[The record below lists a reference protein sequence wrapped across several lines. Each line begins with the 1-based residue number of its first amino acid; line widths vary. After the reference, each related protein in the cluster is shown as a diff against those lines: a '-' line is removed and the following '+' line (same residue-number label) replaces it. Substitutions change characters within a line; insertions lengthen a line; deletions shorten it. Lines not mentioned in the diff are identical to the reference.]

1 MKESIE
7 SRLGLFFALAVVL
20 ALIILEYLGSF
31 GFLQR
36 GYQVHALFKNVQDL
50 KPGDPVKMAGVLV
63 GRVEKV
69 ELTNASVNVTMGLK
83 SSAADVRTDS
93 KASISFTGLMAQ
105 NYVAIDFGS
114 PGAPKIE
121 DGAILQTVEQP
132 DLGQLFAK
140 LDAVATGVEN
150 LTRSFSG
157 EKIDT
162 FLGPLTDFIKDNR
175 TNVTATLS
183 NLKIVSDRIVQGQGT
198 VGKLI
203 NEDALYV
210 SAQGVISNVQSNFQ
224 NVVAQ
229 VQGVTAD
236 AHTLMT
242 NANQTITDARS
253 GQGTVGKLLT
263 DDSLYL
269 NANNV
274 MTNLNSITHKIDQ
287 GQGTVGQL
295 INDDSLLKGAKL
307 SLQKLDKATE
317 SLEDTG
323 PLSIL
328 GTMVSSLF

>member
-1 MKESIE
+1 MKESNE

-20 ALIILEYLGSF
+20 AVVILEYLGSF
-31 GFLQR
+31 GFLHR
-36 GYQVHALFKNVQDL
+36 GFHLHALFKNVQDL
-50 KPGDPVKMAGVLV
+50 KVGDTVKMAGVHV
-63 GRVEKV
+63 GRVENII
-69 ELTNASVNVTMGLK
+69 LTNGAADVTMIIDRN
-83 SSAADVRTDS
+83 ADVRTDS

-105 NYVAIDFGS
+105 NYVGLDFGTPS
-114 PGAPKIE
+114 APKVE
-121 DGAILQTVEQP
+121 DGAVLQTTEQA

-140 LDAVATGVEN
+140 LDAVATGVQN

-175 TNVTATLS
+175 SNVTASIS
-183 NLKIVSDRIVQGQGT
+183 NMKLISDRIVQGQGT

-203 NEDALYV
+203 NEDTLYV
-210 SAQGVISNVQSNFQ
+210 SAQATLSNLQSLPDEVKGVAS
-224 NVVAQ
+224 
-229 VQGVTAD
+229 D
-236 AHTLMT
+236 AHTLLT
-242 NANQTITDARS
+242 NANQTIADARA
-253 GQGTVGKLLT
+253 GHGTVGKLLT

-274 MTNLNSITHKIDQ
+274 MTNLNSITTKIDK

-295 INDDSLLKGAKL
+295 INDDSFLKGAKL

>member
-1 MKESIE
+1 MKESNE

-20 ALIILEYLGSF
+20 ALVFLEYLGSF

-36 GYQVHALFKNVQDL
+36 TYHLHALFKNVQDL
-50 KPGDPVKMAGVLV
+50 KVGDIVKMAGVHV
-63 GRVEKV
+63 GRVERITLANPYVDVLLTV
-69 ELTNASVNVTMGLK
+69 EHGT
-83 SSAADVRTDS
+83 DVKTDS

-105 NYVAIDFGS
+105 NYVGIDFGT
-114 PGAPKIE
+114 PGAPMAE
-121 DGAILQTVEQP
+121 DGAILQSIEQP
-132 DLGQLFAK
+132 DLGQIFTK

-162 FLGPLTDFIKDNR
+162 FLGPLTDFIKNNR
-175 TNVTATLS
+175 TNVTASIS
-183 NLKIVSDRIVQGQGT
+183 NMKTISDRIVQGQGT

-203 NEDALYV
+203 NEDTLYI
-210 SAQGVISNVQSNFQ
+210 SAQTTLSNLQDLPNEIK
-224 NVVAQ
+224 
-229 VQGVTAD
+229 GVTSD
-236 AHTLMT
+236 AHTLLT

-263 DDSLYL
+263 DDSLFL
-269 NANNV
+269 NADRL
-274 MTNLNSITHKIDQ
+274 MTNLESITRKIDK

-295 INDDSLLKGAKL
+295 INDDSFLKGAKL

>member
-1 MKESIE
+1 MKDSVESK
-7 SRLGLFFALAVVL
+7 LGLFFALAVIL
-20 ALIILEYLGSF
+20 ALIILEYIGSF
-31 GFLQR
+31 GFLER
-36 GYQVHALFKNVQDL
+36 GYHVYAQFKNVQDL
-50 KPGDPVKMAGVLV
+50 KDGDPVKMAGVTV
-63 GRVEKV
+63 GRVDKI
-69 ELTNASVNVTMGLK
+69 ELTNASVRVTMNLNRSK
-83 SSAADVRTDS
+83 ADVHTDS
-93 KASISFTGLMAQ
+93 KATISFTGMMAQ

-114 PGAPKIE
+114 PGSPQAAE
-121 DGAILQTVEQP
+121 NAMLQTIDQP
-132 DLGQLFAK
+132 DLSQLFTK
-140 LDAVATGVEN
+140 LDSGASGVEN
-150 LTRSFSG
+150 LTKSFSG

-162 FLGPLTDFIKDNR
+162 FLGPITDLIKDNR
-175 TNVTATLS
+175 TNITASLANMRTVT
-183 NLKIVSDRIVQGQGT
+183 DRIAQGQGT

-203 NEDALYV
+203 NEDTLYI
-210 SAQGVISNVQSNFQ
+210 SAQGVISNLQSLPDQ
-224 NVVAQ
+224 VKSVA
-229 VQGVTAD
+229 GD

-253 GQGTVGKLLT
+253 GQGTVGKLLM
-263 DDSLYL
+263 DDSLFH

-295 INDDSLLKGAKL
+295 INDDSFLKGAKL